1 MAMDFSLFD
10 VRSYP
15 TVSVREGY
23 AEWVHSYESTVQ
35 DEMDL
40 RLLRSIHAV
49 AWHTIRRVADM
60 ACGTGRIGCW
70 LKQQGVEQIDGLDLT
85 PEMLAVA
92 REKGVYDR
100 LIVADM
106 RSTPFTEAT
115 YDLVAEV
122 LACEHIPDLG
132 PLYLEASRIVQ
143 PGGLFVI
150 VGYHPHFLLNGIPTH
165 FNRANGEP
173 MAIRTYVHLLS
184 AHVKAAMGIGF
195 TLLEMDERVIDD
207 SFIAVKPRWEKL
219 RNRPLSFCM
228 VWRRDG

>member
-1 MAMDFSLFD
+1 MDFSLFD
-10 VRSYP
+10 ARSYP
-15 TVSVREGY
+15 TVGVREGY

-40 RLLRSIHAV
+40 PLLRHIRTVEWRAIQHA
-49 AWHTIRRVADM
+49 ADL
-60 ACGTGRIGCW
+60 ACGTGRTGCW
-70 LKQQGVEQIDGLDLT
+70 LKQQGVEQIDGFDLT

-92 REKGVYDR
+92 TEKGVYDR

-106 RSTPFTEAT
+106 RSTPLMNRT
-115 YDLVAEV
+115 YDLVSEV
-122 LACEHIPDLG
+122 LACEHIPDLA
-132 PLYLEASRIVQ
+132 PLYLEASRILQ
-143 PGGLFVI
+143 PGGIFVI

-184 AHVKAAMGIGF
+184 DHVKAAMGIDF
-195 TLLEMDERVIDD
+195 TLLEMDERLIDD
-207 SFIAVKPRWEKL
+207 NFIAAKPKWEKL